1 MGNTPCCDI
10 CLNKQTNEMKLYKL
24 KGNFRC
30 KVVDVYDGDT
40 VTIVL
45 YNKFGYEKHKLRM
58 FGYDSPE
65 MKPRLNI
72 ANRDN
77 EIKKA
82 KQAKLYL
89 SNIVLNK
96 IVTFESMGYD
106 KYGRLLGKLFVK
118 QQEINALMVST
129 GHGYPYYGGT
139 KKVKGTVT

>member
-1 MGNTPCCDI
+1 
-10 CLNKQTNEMKLYKL
+10 
-24 KGNFRC
+24 
-30 KVVDVYDGDT
+30 VVDVYDGDT

-72 ANRDN
+72 ANRDI

-82 KQAKLYL
+82 KKAKLYL

-106 KYGRLLGKLFVK
+106 KYGRLLGKLFYNGTELNK
-118 QQEINALMVST
+118 LMIQK
-129 GHGYPYYGGT
+129 GHGYQYYGGT
-139 KKVKGTVT
+139 KRSKT